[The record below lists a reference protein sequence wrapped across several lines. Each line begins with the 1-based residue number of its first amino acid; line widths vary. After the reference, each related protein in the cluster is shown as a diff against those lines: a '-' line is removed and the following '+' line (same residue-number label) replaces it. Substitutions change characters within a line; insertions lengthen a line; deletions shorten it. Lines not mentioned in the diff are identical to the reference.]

1 MIVKLDIFP
10 SEFFG
15 VDVFATKIEC
25 DYKAYS
31 NYNFAQFF
39 KAQDD
44 NGNITAVIS
53 LIDGFMC
60 ISEKNNDITELK
72 EFIAVLNPSG
82 ILCSSTLA
90 QKLNIKGETFY
101 IMERTKEGKNFDG
114 FSEETFASA
123 VYGDLLEFSEGELI
137 LPCRDNFV
145 SDFSFKQRRGLSFA
159 ISNGKAMAAAF
170 AVGENS
176 IYIGAVATDKRYRN
190 MRFGTKAVE
199 ALIFTLKKHK
209 IYLFCQDKNIPFYEK
224 LDFNVIGQA
233 TEFSV
238 GDK

>member
-1 MIVKLDIFP
+1 MIVKLNDFP
-10 SEFFG
+10 SEFLG
-15 VDVFATKIEC
+15 ADIFATKIEC
-25 DYKAYS
+25 DFKAYS

-39 KAQDD
+39 KAYD
-44 NGNITAVIS
+44 NNVTAVIS

-60 ISEKNNDITELK
+60 ISENNAEADELK
-72 EFIAVLNPSG
+72 EFIAVLNPNG

-101 IMERTKEGKNFDG
+101 IMERTKEGKNFYG

-123 VYGDLLEFSEGELI
+123 VHGDLLEFSEGTLI
-137 LPCRDNFV
+137 LPQRDNFV

-159 ISNGKAMAAAF
+159 ISNGKAMASAF
-170 AVGENS
+170 AVGQTS
-176 IYIGAVATDKRYRN
+176 LYIGAVATDKRYRN
-190 MRFGTKAVE
+190 MHHGTKVVE
-199 ALIFTLKKHK
+199 ALIFALKKPK
-209 IYLFCQDKNIPFYEK
+209 AYLFCQQNNIPFYEK

-233 TEFSV
+233 TQFSV